1 MRKVYFLAYLLL
13 VSQFVI
19 AQNYAMPLITSKDV
33 IFSHKGFVINYDKST
48 KNARWVAYTLI
59 GKELQTKIKRNNNFM
74 SDPFYPQSAS
84 NKDYVKSGYD
94 KGHLFPAGSAC
105 DSTVMR
111 ESFYFTNISPQ
122 IPSFNRGVWNKI
134 EQKVRGWAMEYDTL
148 YVITGCVVD
157 SLSTKIGNQ
166 VAVPSYFYKLILVY
180 TSKVNKAIVF
190 YLKNEKA
197 DTNNISDHVMSVKQ
211 LENILKV
218 DFCVSIPDSIEN
230 KIESNLDKQKW
241 KW

>member
-1 MRKVYFLAYLLL
+1 MKKIYWFVCLLL
-13 VSQFVI
+13 VSHVVI
-19 AQNYAMPLITSKDV
+19 AQNYAVPSHTSKD
-33 IFSHKGFVINYDKST
+33 IILSHKGFVVNYDRNT
-48 KNARWVAYTLI
+48 KNAHWVAYTLI
-59 GKELQTKIKRNNNFM
+59 GKKLQTKIKRNNNFM
-74 SDPFYPQSAS
+74 SDPLYPNSAS

-105 DSTVMR
+105 DSIVKR

-122 IPSFNRGVWNKI
+122 IPGFNRGVWNKI
-134 EQKVRGWAMEYDTL
+134 EQKVRGWALDYDTL

-157 SLSTKIGNQ
+157 SLSMKIGNQ

-180 TSKVNKAIVF
+180 TSKEKKAIVF
-190 YLKNEKA
+190 YLKNEKVNA
-197 DTNNISDHVMSVKQ
+197 NNISDYTMSVRQ

-218 DFCVSIPDSIEN
+218 DFCVLIPDPIEN